1 MKSSKKFGAVFG
13 ALALAASL
21 GLAAAPAEAAIDPDI
36 VVSPATVVGDVY
48 VVDGPNVTLTY
59 DATACAAGDQ
69 LVPLV
74 RSVESGLVYDWAMY
88 PGGEVAD
95 AFFDAPF
102 TGDFQAGY
110 LCTDYAGEAVTAVGG
125 WSDFTV
131 AKGYVMLAGPDG
143 SNSWTTDQEVTLT
156 SDQFAGYYLDEGV
169 TGSMNA
175 FDANSPVTITVTG
188 PDGTVW
194 TFNATADANGM
205 LSYTTVLPFTVE
217 GVYEISVT
225 GTRGGVAVELVN
237 AYARREPIAP
247 PPADPTTPTT
257 PADPPAGKPTALPK
271 TGSEGVNLI
280 SAAAL
285 ISVVAGGAAVAL
297 RSRKH

>member
-1 MKSSKKFGAVFG
+1 MKSSKKFGAVLG

-21 GLAAAPAEAAIDPDI
+21 GLTAAPAEAAIDPDI
-36 VVSPATVVGDVY
+36 IVSPATVVGDVY
-48 VVDGPNVTLTY
+48 VVDGPTVTITY
-59 DATACAAGDQ
+59 DATVCAAGDQ
-69 LVPLV
+69 VVPLV

-88 PGGEVAD
+88 PGGEVAE
-95 AFFDAPF
+95 AWFDAPF
-102 TGDFQAGY
+102 SGDFQAGY
-110 LCTDYAGEAVTAVGG
+110 LCTDYAGSGVTGVGA

-131 AKGYVMLAGPDG
+131 AKGYVMMAGPGG
-143 SNSWTTDQEVTLT
+143 SNTWATDQEVTLT

-205 LSYTTVLPFTVE
+205 LTYTTVLPFTVE
-217 GVYEISVT
+217 GVYEVSVT
-225 GTRGGVAVELVN
+225 GTRGGVAVELIN
-237 AYARREPIAP
+237 AYA
-247 PPADPTTPTT
+247 PADPVAPQPTTPTT